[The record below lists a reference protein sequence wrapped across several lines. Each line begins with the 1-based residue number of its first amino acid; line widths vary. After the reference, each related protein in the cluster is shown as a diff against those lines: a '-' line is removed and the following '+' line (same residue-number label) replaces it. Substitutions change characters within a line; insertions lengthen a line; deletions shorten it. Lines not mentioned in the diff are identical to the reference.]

1 MSGPKR
7 MEDLKCKSWEP
18 LTADELTNL
27 NPIGL
32 WGGTANVDRY
42 LLAKLLGERDR
53 LHCVLECSLWL
64 IEEFINAGFAEAEH
78 VVQEE
83 PDELERAIYA
93 LRQAIASCEK

>member
-1 MSGPKR
+1 
-7 MEDLKCKSWEP
+7 MEDLKCRSWEP

-27 NPIGL
+27 NPIRL
-32 WGGTANVDRY
+32 SGGTVKVDRY
-42 LLAKLLGERDR
+42 LLSKLLGERDR

-64 IEEFINAGFAEAEH
+64 IEEFIEAGFADAEH

-93 LRQAIASCEK
+93 LRQAITSCKK